1 MRTVAKKFGTLA
13 LPLVLGTWFVVLLV
27 GLGGCASPSQSESQQ
42 VFNQLVKAQGDQ
54 PTAAQRVEQVQA
66 QTFQK
71 QFAAQ
76 RVQAV
81 IERWLEAQGGR
92 RRLAQLQN
100 LQCLMRVVDGFS
112 HNFVRTVEIADGRY
126 RYDLMIGADFNISGG
141 YDGTLGWQDGSVLG
155 IGIYPGLRGDP
166 YWSLWCVR
174 AVQVEKLFP
183 MRRSLPDEQV
193 NGQACSV
200 LGLTPAGKSE
210 ERWFFD
216 QESGQLVRVVRGT
229 GAQEMSVTYGD
240 FRAVAKI
247 RLPYTITISNQGK
260 TSAVY
265 TIVRAQANAT
275 LKSVEFSPS
284 DVVRQQAQ
292 EVDDLLK
299 RNAGSG
305 WQDGVETQS
314 CLAHATIE
322 SAMNGVKT
330 KLNVYRR
337 KPGFVLVEKD
347 SAGLGHSVS
356 GYDGSVGWENS
367 EILGSHVL
375 KEGEVNDLL
384 SLSWLGTDPYL
395 RERFPLRAKMG
406 KTTID
411 DRKAVTLRLRTFS
424 GLNGK
429 FYFDEENARLLRVE
443 MEGNPALGA
452 QALKLNYSDYRTVG
466 AFTMP
471 FRVVYETSG
480 SQTVI
485 TCDSV
490 ELGVEMP
497 DSLFKPRTD
506 GD

>member
-13 LPLVLGTWFVVLLV
+13 LPLVLGTWFVVLLA
-27 GLGGCASPSQSESQQ
+27 GLGGCASPSQSETQQ
-42 VFNQLVKAQGDQ
+42 EFNQRIKAQGDQ
-54 PTAAQRVEQVQA
+54 PTAAQRVEQEQA
-66 QTFQK
+66 FEK
-71 QFAAQ
+71 Q
-76 RVQAV
+76 RVRAV
-81 IERWLEAQGGR
+81 LERWLEAQGGR
-92 RRLAQLQN
+92 RRLASLQN
-100 LQCLMRVVDGFS
+100 FQCFFRVEEGGARNYLS
-112 HNFVRTVEIADGRY
+112 TVETADGRY
-126 RYDLMIGADFNISGG
+126 RYDLLIGGTFNISGG
-141 YDGTLGWQDGSVLG
+141 FDGTLGWQNAGTLG
-155 IGIYPGLRGDP
+155 VGVYPGLRGDP
-166 YWSLWCVR
+166 YWSMGCVR

-183 MRRSLPDEQV
+183 VRRSLPDEQV
-193 NGQACSV
+193 NGRPCSV
-200 LGLTPAGKSE
+200 LGLTAEGKSE

-216 QESGQLVRVVRGT
+216 QGNGQLVRVTRGT
-229 GAQEMSVTYGD
+229 GSQEMSVTYAN
-240 FRAVAKI
+240 FRAMAKI
-247 RLPYTITISNQGK
+247 KLPYTMTISNQGK
-260 TSAVY
+260 TSTVY
-265 TIVRAQANAT
+265 TIVRAHANT
-275 LKSVEFSPS
+275 PLKSAEFSPS
-284 DVVRQQAQ
+284 DEVRKQAQ

-299 RNAGSG
+299 RNAGGG
-305 WQDGVETQS
+305 WQAGAETQS

-322 SAMNGVKT
+322 SATNGVKT

-356 GYDGSVGWENS
+356 GYDGSVGWEDN

-384 SLSWLGTDPYL
+384 SLSWLGNDPYL
-395 RERFPLRAKMG
+395 RERFPLRAKLG
-406 KTTID
+406 ATTVD

-443 MEGNPALGA
+443 MEGNPTLGA
-452 QALKLNYSDYRTVG
+452 QALKLIYSDYRTVG